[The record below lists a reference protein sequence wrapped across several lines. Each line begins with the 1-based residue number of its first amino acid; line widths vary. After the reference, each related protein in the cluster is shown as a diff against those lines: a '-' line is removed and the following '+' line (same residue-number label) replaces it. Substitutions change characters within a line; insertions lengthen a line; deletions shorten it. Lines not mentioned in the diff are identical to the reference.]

1 MKSPRRY
8 APVGGRLQVEW
19 VATFSG
25 LRTHMLECQSIHVAV
40 MQKAQGR

>member
-8 APVGGRLQVEW
+8 APVGGRLQVDW

-25 LRTHMLECQSIHVAV
+25 LRNLQQLLS
-40 MQKAQGR
+40 K